1 MTEYL
6 SWWQGALALGGLT
19 VVFVLMLGRML
30 GVSGSWA
37 SIVGWR
43 EVRKREQTAAAFD
56 TQPAMMQNALMAAT
70 LAEFGEQQTQQAL
83 AGQGL
88 RSAVSAPTKRTQAAG
103 GLRWTAQL
111 TFLLAMMLGGFLAAI
126 ASGHFEIRF
135 DLGSA
140 HTRLFG
146 TDWHEWITLLLGG
159 ALVGFGTQMGGGCT
173 SGHGLS
179 GISRLTPASLVA
191 TATFFGSAVVISF
204 IIEGYVR

>member
-6 SWWQGALALGGLT
+6 SWWQGALALGALT
-19 VVFVLMLGRML
+19 IAFVLMLGRML

-37 SIVGWR
+37 SVVGWR
-43 EVRKREQTAAAFD
+43 EARKREKTAAAFE
-56 TQPAMMQNALMAAT
+56 TQPAMMQNALLAAT
-70 LAEFGEQQTQQAL
+70 LAEFGEQQTAQAL

-88 RSAVSAPTKRTQAAG
+88 APPRPVPRRAAAAG

-111 TFLLAMMLGGFLAAI
+111 TFLLTMMLGGFLAAI
-126 ASGHFEIRF
+126 AAGHFEIRF
-135 DLGSA
+135 DLGSV

-146 TDWHEWITLLLGG
+146 TDWHEWTTLILGG

-179 GISRLTPASLVA
+179 GVSRLTPASLVA
-191 TATFFGSAVVISF
+191 TTLFFASAVGVSF
-204 IIEGYVR
+204 FIEGYLK

>member
-19 VVFVLMLGRML
+19 IVFVLMLGRML
-30 GVSGSWA
+30 GVSGSWT

-43 EVRKREQTAAAFD
+43 DARKREQTAATFEA
-56 TQPAMMQNALMAAT
+56 QPAMMQNALLAAT
-70 LAEFGEQQTQQAL
+70 LAEFGEQQTAQAL

-88 RSAVSAPTKRTQAAG
+88 ARPISAPKRVQAAG

-126 ASGHFEIRF
+126 ATGHFEIRF
-135 DLGSA
+135 DLGSV
-140 HTRLFG
+140 HTGLFG
-146 TDWHEWITLLLGG
+146 TNWHEWMTLLLGG
-159 ALVGFGTQMGGGCT
+159 ILVGFGTQMGGGCT

-179 GISRLTPASLVA
+179 GVSRLTPASLVA
-191 TATFFGSAVVISF
+191 TALFFGSAVAVSF
-204 IIEGYVR
+204 FIEGFLK

>member
-1 MTEYL
+1 MTEYW

-43 EVRKREQTAAAFD
+43 EARKREKTAAAFD
-56 TQPAMMQNALMAAT
+56 TQPAMMQNALLAAT
-70 LAEFGEQQTQQAL
+70 LAEFGETQTAKAL

-88 RSAVSAPTKRTQAAG
+88 APPASTPKRVQTAS

-126 ASGHFEIRF
+126 ASGHFEVRF
-135 DLGSA
+135 DLGST

-146 TDWHEWITLLLGG
+146 TNWHEWITLLLGG
-159 ALVGFGTQMGGGCT
+159 VLVGFGTQMGGGCT

-179 GISRLTPASLVA
+179 GTSRLTPASLVA
-191 TATFFGSAVVISF
+191 TALFFGSAVAVSF
-204 IIEGYVR
+204 LVEGYLK

>member
-1 MTEYL
+1 MTEY
-6 SWWQGALALGGLT
+6 WNWFQGALALGGLT

-43 EVRKREQTAAAFD
+43 EARRREHTAAAFHE
-56 TQPAMMQNALMAAT
+56 QPAVMQNALLAAT
-70 LAEFGEQQTQQAL
+70 LAEFGEQQTAQAL
-83 AGQGL
+83 SGQGL
-88 RSAVSAPTKRTQAAG
+88 TPSVSAPKRVQTAS

-111 TFLLAMMLGGFLAAI
+111 TFLLAMMLGGFLATI
-126 ASGHFEIRF
+126 ASGHFEVRF
-135 DLGSA
+135 DLGSV

-146 TDWHEWITLLLGG
+146 SDWHAWTTLLVGG

-179 GISRLTPASLVA
+179 GTSRLTPASLLA
-191 TATFFGSAVVISF
+191 TAMFFGSAVVISF
-204 IIEGYVR
+204 ILEGYAK

>member
-6 SWWQGALALGGLT
+6 TWWQGALALGGLT
-19 VVFVLMLGRML
+19 IAFVLMLGRML

-43 EVRKREQTAAAFD
+43 EARKREQTAAAFD
-56 TQPAMMQNALMAAT
+56 TQPAMMQNALLAAT
-70 LAEFGEQQTQQAL
+70 LAEFGEHQTAQLL
-83 AGQGL
+83 AGQGIAP
-88 RSAVSAPTKRTQAAG
+88 SVSAPKKAQAAS

-111 TFLLAMMLGGFLAAI
+111 TFLLSMMLGGFLAAI

-140 HTRLFG
+140 HTHLFG
-146 TDWHEWITLLLGG
+146 TEWHEWTTLLLGG
-159 ALVGFGTQMGGGCT
+159 ILVGFGTQMGGGCT

-179 GISRLTPASLVA
+179 GVSRLTPASLVA
-191 TATFFGSAVVISF
+191 TALFFGSAVAVSF
-204 IIEGYVR
+204 FVEGYIK

>member
-1 MTEYL
+1 MTMYW

-19 VVFVLMLGRML
+19 VIFVLMLGRML

-43 EVRKREQTAAAFD
+43 EARKREQSAAAFD
-56 TQPAMMQNALMAAT
+56 TQPAMMQNALLAAT

-88 RSAVSAPTKRTQAAG
+88 GSPVSAPKRAQVTG

-126 ASGHFEIRF
+126 AAGHFQIRF

-159 ALVGFGTQMGGGCT
+159 MLVGFGTQMGGGCT

-179 GISRLTPASLVA
+179 GTSRLTPASLVA
-191 TATFFGSAVVISF
+191 TALFFGSAVAVSF
-204 IIEGYVR
+204 LVEGYMK

>member
-1 MTEYL
+1 VTEYL

-37 SIVGWR
+37 NVVGWR
-43 EVRKREQTAAAFD
+43 EARRREKTAAAFH
-56 TQPAMMQNALMAAT
+56 TQPAVMQNALLAAT
-70 LAEFGEQQTQQAL
+70 LAEFGEQQTAQAL

-88 RSAVSAPTKRTQAAG
+88 APSVSAPKMARAAA

-111 TFLLAMMLGGFLAAI
+111 TFLLAMMLGGFLSAI

-135 DLGSA
+135 DLGSV
-140 HTRLFG
+140 HTSLFG
-146 TDWHEWITLLLGG
+146 SDWRAWITLLVGG

-179 GISRLTPASLVA
+179 GTARLTPASLLA
-191 TATFFGSAVVISF
+191 TAMFFGSAVAVSF
-204 IIEGYVR
+204 ILEAYAK